1 MHGDLQGAC
10 VEAQEYNS
18 SAAGRKVPRCSL
30 ECAEGFQTRFLF
42 VIRTRSAAT
51 SHYSV
56 ASGAKRTTFC
66 SMGVL
71 RILAEGEIT
80 GCPLA
85 RQLSGVKLSRCPGL
99 SLSGLAQSGHAI
111 RAAECLLSRAGR
123 NLTNFRVHAP
133 ANGRRTA
140 PSHVPPRHLPRGL
153 A

>member
-1 MHGDLQGAC
+1 
-10 VEAQEYNS
+10 
-18 SAAGRKVPRCSL
+18 
-30 ECAEGFQTRFLF
+30 QTKFLF

-123 NLTNFRVHAP
+123 NLTNFRVPAP

-140 PSHVPPRHLPRGL
+140 PSHVHPRHLARGIACAGGGADRTDGVDPL
-153 A
+153 QIVGRQRDVERGEVVVE